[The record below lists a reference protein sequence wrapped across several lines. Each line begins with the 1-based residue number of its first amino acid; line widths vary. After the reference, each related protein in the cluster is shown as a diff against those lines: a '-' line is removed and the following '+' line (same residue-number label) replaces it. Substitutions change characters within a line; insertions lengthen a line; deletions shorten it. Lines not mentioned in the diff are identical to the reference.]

1 MSTRTPE
8 RNHEIAGEL
17 RELQAQ
23 MLECLD
29 QAQRLIRQADQDMTL
44 QRAEAYWLAHA
55 RIALTNSHGYLGGSM
70 CSMEDT
76 IEEIAGSEDEEDEGD

>member
-1 MSTRTPE
+1 MTTQPPE
-8 RNHEIAGEL
+8 KLHEIADEL
-17 RELQAQ
+17 RELQVQ

-29 QAQRLIRQADQDMTL
+29 QAKRLIEQTGQSMTL
-44 QRAEAYWLAHA
+44 QRAESYWLAHA

-76 IEEIAGSEDEEDEGD
+76 IEEIAGAEEEED

>member
-1 MSTRTPE
+1 MSTPTPE
-8 RNHEIAGEL
+8 KRHEIADEL

-29 QAQRLIRQADQDMTL
+29 QAKRLIAQSGQHITL

-55 RIALTNSHGYLGGSM
+55 RIALTNDHGYLGGSM

-76 IEEIAGSEDEEDEGD
+76 IEEIAGAEDEAD

>member
-1 MSTRTPE
+1 MSTPTPE
-8 RNHEIAGEL
+8 KLQQIADEL

-29 QAQRLIRQADQDMTL
+29 QAKRLIEQTGQHITL
-44 QRAEAYWLAHA
+44 QRAEAYWLAHV
-55 RIALTNSHGYLGGSM
+55 RIALTNDHGYLGGSM

-76 IEEIAGSEDEEDEGD
+76 IEEIAGSEDDED

>member
-1 MSTRTPE
+1 MSTQTPKKLQ
-8 RNHEIAGEL
+8 EIADEL

-29 QAQRLIRQADQDMTL
+29 EAKRLIEQTGQDITL

-55 RIALTNSHGYLGGSM
+55 RIALTNSHGYLAGSM

-76 IEEIAGSEDEEDEGD
+76 IEEIAEAEEGED